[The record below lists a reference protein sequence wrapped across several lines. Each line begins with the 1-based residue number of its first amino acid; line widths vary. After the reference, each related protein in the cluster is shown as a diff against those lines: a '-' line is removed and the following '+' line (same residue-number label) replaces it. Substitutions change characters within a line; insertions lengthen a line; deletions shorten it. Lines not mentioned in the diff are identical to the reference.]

1 MKSGKVTFR
10 MYDLVRI
17 LNCDIHNITR
27 QELLNSLKEGV
38 VVTPNIDHLMRLQ
51 KDEEFYKLYKMSDYR
66 VCDSRIIFLLNKA
79 LFPQKVLKEQI
90 TGSDFFPAFCQ
101 HHEKNQNISI
111 FLLGG
116 SESSV
121 EIAKNKIN
129 ERSSRN
135 IVVDCYS
142 PPFGFEHSIEENQ
155 KIIEKIN
162 ASQATTIAV
171 GVGSPK
177 QEKWIFA
184 HKDKLIH
191 AKIFLAIGATI
202 EFESGSLK
210 RSPKWMSKCGL
221 EWLYRM
227 SQEPKRLV
235 KRYLVDDLPFL
246 WLYIKQRFGYY
257 KNPW

>member
-1 MKSGKVTFR
+1 MHDIVK
-10 MYDLVRI
+10 I

-27 QELLNSLKEGV
+27 QELLDNLEEGV

-51 KDEEFYKLYKMSDYR
+51 KDEEFYKLYEMSDYR
-66 VCDSRIIFLLNKA
+66 VCDSRIIFLLSK
-79 LFPQKVLKEQI
+79 LFFPNTHLKEQI

-101 HHEKNQNISI
+101 YHDKNKDISI

-129 ERSSRN
+129 ERASRD
-135 IVVDCYS
+135 IVSGSYS
-142 PPFGFEHSIEENQ
+142 PPFGFEHSPEENQ
-155 KIIEKIN
+155 KIIDKIN
-162 ASQATTIAV
+162 ASKATVIAV

-177 QEKWIFA
+177 QEKWIFSN
-184 HKDKLIH
+184 KNKLVH

-210 RSPKWMSKCGL
+210 RAPKWMTTCGL
-221 EWLYRM
+221 EWTYRM
-227 SQEPKRLV
+227 AQEPKRLV
-235 KRYLVDDLPFL
+235 KRYLVDDIPFL
-246 WLYIKQRFGYY
+246 WLYIKQRFNNY
-257 KNPW
+257 KNPWH